1 MSYQVL
7 ARKWRPR
14 FFDEMVGQEHVL
26 RALINALNEG
36 RLHHAYLFTG
46 TRGVGKTT
54 IARILAKCL
63 NCEQGVSAR
72 PCGECSSCREIAEG
86 RFVDLIEVDAASR
99 TRVEDTRELLDNV
112 QYAPT
117 RGRFKVY
124 LIDEVHML
132 STHSFNALLKTL
144 EEPPEHVK
152 FLLATTDPQ
161 KLPVTILS
169 RCLQFSLKNMTPERI
184 VGYLGK
190 VLQAESV
197 PYDEPALWSLGRAA
211 QGSMRDALSLTD
223 QAIAFGEG
231 EVHESQV
238 NSMLGSMDRGRLF
251 RLAEVMAKAD
261 ASEILAE
268 TASMAEHSPD
278 YDEILQGLLHIW
290 HRASLAQVVP
300 DAIDN
305 AEGDREAILQLSMA
319 MPAEDLQLCYQIALQ
334 GRQDLAMAPE
344 PRQGFEMILLRMLAF
359 RPAPDVVP
367 ELDLASALE
376 KKKPLTAPA
385 AEVVSG
391 AVRGVDPE
399 SDSETAAGTTPAPN
413 EPEAQFESPGSVS
426 PASEPPI
433 SESVVTEPVVAEPEK
448 TEPQIAVPSAAES
461 LDSEPVNS
469 ERAPD
474 SMAATPQQPEPS
486 ATPIVT
492 DHSVSAEKLTAA
504 DASVDTPVE
513 VHTGGF
519 TGTPVEAPA
528 DILGQQDVPVEQES
542 ALAPVM
548 PGDET
553 QERRDGSLA
562 DLMENPVPQAVDEP
576 VSEQEVSGSSPA
588 ADVEAESSAI
598 ASVDELP
605 ELAPHTWHLWVDHL
619 ALAGLPMAI
628 ARNSALIQREEA
640 PEGTVLEFDVDPA
653 QGALYNDT
661 QRERIATALR
671 EFLPGVTL
679 RMTLTATRGETPEQ
693 RRQRLLADALYS
705 ARQAIDSDPLVD
717 QIVNELGGQVIE
729 DSVRPNT

>member
-376 KKKPLTAPA
+376 KKKATDSS
-385 AEVVSG
+385 SG
-391 AVRGVDPE
+391 
-399 SDSETAAGTTPAPN
+399 
-413 EPEAQFESPGSVS
+413 
-426 PASEPPI
+426 
-433 SESVVTEPVVAEPEK
+433 
-448 TEPQIAVPSAAES
+448 
-461 LDSEPVNS
+461 
-469 ERAPD
+469 
-474 SMAATPQQPEPS
+474 
-486 ATPIVT
+486 
-492 DHSVSAEKLTAA
+492 
-504 DASVDTPVE
+504 
-513 VHTGGF
+513 
-519 TGTPVEAPA
+519 
-528 DILGQQDVPVEQES
+528 
-542 ALAPVM
+542 
-548 PGDET
+548 
-553 QERRDGSLA
+553 
-562 DLMENPVPQAVDEP
+562 
-576 VSEQEVSGSSPA
+576 
-588 ADVEAESSAI
+588 
-598 ASVDELP
+598 
-605 ELAPHTWHLWVDHL
+605 
-619 ALAGLPMAI
+619 
-628 ARNSALIQREEA
+628 
-640 PEGTVLEFDVDPA
+640 
-653 QGALYNDT
+653 
-661 QRERIATALR
+661 
-671 EFLPGVTL
+671 
-679 RMTLTATRGETPEQ
+679 
-693 RRQRLLADALYS
+693 
-705 ARQAIDSDPLVD
+705 
-717 QIVNELGGQVIE
+717 
-729 DSVRPNT
+729 